1 MTMSRY
7 LMLASVGLCLVQRL
21 CAFEISTQDLGL
33 IPDGQTLQTRALQ
46 RAIDRIASSGGGRLV
61 VTPGIYL
68 TGALHFKPGVGLHL
82 EKGAVLKGSDSIVDY
97 PLELTRIR
105 GETRKYFPALI
116 NAVGCD
122 HFRLTGEGVLDG
134 NGFRY
139 WREAW
144 IRHQWNPGAPG
155 LDAQR
160 PRLLY
165 VAKSRDVL
173 IEGVMLRNS
182 GYWTSHYYDCRDV
195 KIVGVTC
202 KSEVTS
208 DGYMGNSPDG
218 MDFDGVDGLLV
229 KGCVVDCNDDGIV
242 FKGGMGPWADDPTKA
257 PDVRINRNIVI
268 EDTHFGAQCH
278 ACIGFGSECHVAS
291 NVVVRRCSSAG
302 AAWAFARFKV
312 RPDTPQVYSDMTF
325 EDLEGGAYALVRI
338 DTFPRNHD
346 FYDFGDRAN
355 IPPTVVRNIGMRNV
369 RMQFMTRE
377 YKWIDPEYP
386 KSLEMEPIRY
396 ENVTT
401 DELPGSWWTYKA
413 YRPYP
418 WRDCEYSSSVTNAP
432 RFRGVMSPAREMR
445 EEDFEEMSRMG
456 VTLLRY
462 QMVRDW
468 GKLQVNSDLDDFRAW
483 LDGKLD
489 HLASVVLPAAEKY
502 GFKVVIDMHAPPGGR
517 NRGKEMEMFF
527 DGRYAAAFRE
537 AWLKIATRFKGNPR
551 LYAYDL
557 VNEPKQV
564 RPTRKGMGYLELQY
578 EVAKAIRTVDPV
590 TPIAVE
596 SNFNC
601 NLDTFGFM
609 EPLPLKDI
617 IYQVHFYWPM
627 KYTHQ
632 GIGSNKNVAGLKYPD
647 PSRGWTK
654 ECLRARMSTVREF
667 QRRFGAKIYV
677 GEFSV
682 CAWAEGGA
690 QYLEDCISLFEEYGW
705 DWTYHAFRESP
716 CWSVEHQGA
725 RSSALVPASTTSRKE
740 VLERALKLERSRCQ

>member
-1 MTMSRY
+1 MKFG
-7 LMLASVGLCLVQRL
+7 MLGALTGLAFAGAAFAADFDVRAYGAKGDGVTKDASAIQ
-21 CAFEISTQDLGL
+21 A
-33 IPDGQTLQTRALQ
+33 
-46 RAIDRIASSGGGRLV
+46 AIDACAAAKGGRV
-61 VTPGIYL
+61 VLPAGTYL
-68 TGALHFKPGVGLHL
+68 SGTVFLKSKVDLHL

-377 YKWIDPEYP
+377 YKWIDPAYP
-386 KSLEMEPIRY
+386 KSLEMEPI
-396 ENVTT
+396 TAT
-401 DELPGSWWTYKA
+401 
-413 YRPYP
+413 
-418 WRDCEYSSSVTNAP
+418 SVP
-432 RFRGVMSPAREMR
+432 ESVM
-445 EEDFEEMSRMG
+445 
-456 VTLLRY
+456 
-462 QMVRDW
+462 
-468 GKLQVNSDLDDFRAW
+468 LQLVY
-483 LDGKLD
+483 
-489 HLASVVLPAAEKY
+489 VV
-502 GFKVVIDMHAPPGGR
+502 
-517 NRGKEMEMFF
+517 
-527 DGRYAAAFRE
+527 
-537 AWLKIATRFKGNPR
+537 
-551 LYAYDL
+551 
-557 VNEPKQV
+557 
-564 RPTRKGMGYLELQY
+564 
-578 EVAKAIRTVDPV
+578 
-590 TPIAVE
+590 
-596 SNFNC
+596 
-601 NLDTFGFM
+601 
-609 EPLPLKDI
+609 
-617 IYQVHFYWPM
+617 
-627 KYTHQ
+627 
-632 GIGSNKNVAGLKYPD
+632 
-647 PSRGWTK
+647 
-654 ECLRARMSTVREF
+654 
-667 QRRFGAKIYV
+667 
-677 GEFSV
+677 
-682 CAWAEGGA
+682 
-690 QYLEDCISLFEEYGW
+690 
-705 DWTYHAFRESP
+705 
-716 CWSVEHQGA
+716 
-725 RSSALVPASTTSRKE
+725 
-740 VLERALKLERSRCQ
+740 